1 MKRQRIKL
9 RDYGWL
15 VYVYYNVT
23 SYDIAEVYDALIGIG
38 CDGFDL
44 EDAWEN
50 LNSKEPNRGLTY
62 SNFRNRESVI
72 VISPTT
78 SAEQFAKTWRHEL
91 GHLATHIAS
100 AFKLNLEGEEIQYIG
115 DKIVGETWS
124 IAKDM
129 LCECS

>member
-1 MKRQRIKL
+1 MTRQKFYLNR
-9 RDYGWL
+9 YGWI
-15 VYVYYNVT
+15 VYVYYDT
-23 SYDIAEVYDALIGIG
+23 TQSDAVEIYEMLESIG
-38 CDGFDL
+38 CDKFDL
-44 EDAWEN
+44 DDAWVN

-62 SNFRNRESVI
+62 SNFRNRESII

-115 DKIVGETWS
+115 DSIVGETWS